1 MKKPVVNE
9 DELSSEESLT
19 NLDITY
25 NLLQKAVSQ
34 VTSDYSNTHQPMAI
48 RNMLKDIVYNL
59 NQATSEVS
67 RVIRVRSMMKENCY
81 VIVDGKLRKMKV
93 DEIIK
98 LVDSDSISQ
107 L

>member
-1 MKKPVVNE
+1 MKKPVVTE
-9 DELSSEESLT
+9 SELSSEESLT
-19 NLDITY
+19 NLDVTY
-25 NLLQKAVSQ
+25 NLITKAVSQ
-34 VTSDYSNTHQPMAI
+34 VSSDYSNTHQPMAI

-59 NQATSEVS
+59 NQALSETS
-67 RVIRVRSMMKENCY
+67 RVLRVRSMLKENCY
-81 VIVDGKLRKMKV
+81 VVIDGKLRKMKV